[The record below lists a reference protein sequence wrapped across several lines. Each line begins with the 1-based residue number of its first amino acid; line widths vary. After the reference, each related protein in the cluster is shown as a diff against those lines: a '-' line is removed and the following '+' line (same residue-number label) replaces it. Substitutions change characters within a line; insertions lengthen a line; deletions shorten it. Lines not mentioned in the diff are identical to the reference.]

1 MTIQKKSFVLVSTFF
16 ILLVLNAVGLFFSMD
31 KIKYSNEHLIERA
44 QVTEAFLDMKF
55 LLKNLQEVSTDSA
68 LVGDEEGLYVLDE
81 LKEEYTKS
89 YQEINKLPLTKIEK
103 DQLSNINNKFNP
115 YFQSLKK
122 MAQFGIDKVI
132 SRENSIDEMSSF
144 DRAVSSIE
152 KDLDDIKALD
162 EISLLNLKYHIISIQ
177 EVLTDALAVGETTGF
192 KDVDNIKVS
201 LYEEIDSLTAIYPV
215 LKSKLKHLK
224 TDVDNMANI
233 GKKMALKGKT
243 FNEMSDNVN
252 AEMIRVDEYFD
263 YIESTIRNIIK
274 TQKQLNKETIQE
286 SEDTLHSFQN
296 VAIVL
301 NILFLIAVIF
311 QMFTVKNILS
321 NIQKLNK
328 GVKNLIDSEHANKI
342 DIESN
347 DEIGSISK
355 NFNKYIDKID
365 EDSKQDIKVIN
376 EARSIMGKVNVG
388 LYNER
393 IQLKASSSATSDL
406 IDEINNMIGTT
417 QTNLTTLSE
426 ALIALAN
433 AKYDQD
439 IPRIQGVTG
448 LIASLLSGTKVTQST
463 INEVMALIDNSNKRL
478 TFSAQD
484 LSTASEELSKASN
497 QQAAALEET
506 AAAIEEVTST
516 IAASSEN
523 AAKMS
528 EYAKEVTN
536 SSEEGK
542 ELASKTSI
550 SMDAL
555 SNEVNTINDA
565 ITVIDQIAFQ
575 TNILSLNAAVEAATA
590 GEAGKG
596 FAVVAQEVRNLAARS
611 AEAANE
617 IKALVESATSK
628 AKEGKEVS
636 ALMINGFNKLDT
648 NINTTI
654 ELIGEVAN
662 ATREQQEAMNQINDT
677 VNSLDQATQ
686 SNAQLSSNIFD
697 MARTTKDLS
706 LQLQSAVDRTT
717 FNPDAKRRVCNT
729 DFIFDLNKLKSDHI
743 NFKNVNFCECKV
755 DNKFVVKDHTQCDMG
770 KWLIASEEQGLDFAQ
785 GKLWDEL
792 KDTHQKFHHMVQDT
806 VDLYAEGYD
815 NGQIIAVTENI
826 EIQIN
831 VIFELL
837 DKVKEHNC
845 DLQFKKNR

>member
-697 MARTTKDLS
+697 MAKTTKDLS